1 METLQE
7 LKTVNK
13 QERNIDRFRS
23 AFRGYQLEEC
33 FALRNKYQ
41 SELLEDLKAEVEEG
55 RKYLMPLLIELTAEF
70 EER

>member
-7 LKTVNK
+7 LKAVNK
-13 QERNIDRFRS
+13 QERDIDRFRS
-23 AFRGYQLEEC
+23 SFRGYQLEEC
-33 FALRNKYQ
+33 IALRNKYQ

-55 RKYLMPLLIELTAEF
+55 RKYLMPLLIELTEEF

>member
-13 QERNIDRFRS
+13 EERNIDRFRS

-33 FALRNKYQ
+33 IALRNKYQ

-55 RKYLMPLLIELTAEF
+55 RKYLMPLLIELTEEF
-70 EER
+70 EY

>member
-33 FALRNKYQ
+33 IALRNKYQ
-41 SELLEDLKAEVEEG
+41 SELLEDLKAEAEEG
-55 RKYLMPLLIELTAEF
+55 RKYLMPLLEELTAEF

>member
-1 METLQE
+1 METLTE
-7 LKTVNK
+7 LTTTHK
-13 QERNIDRFRS
+13 QERDIDRFRS

-33 FALRNKYQ
+33 IALRNKYQ

-55 RKYLMPLLIELTAEF
+55 RKYLMPLLEELTAEF

>member
-7 LKTVNK
+7 LKAVNK
-13 QERNIDRFRS
+13 QERDIDRFRS
-23 AFRGYQLEEC
+23 AFRGYQLEGC
-33 FALRNKYQ
+33 IALRNKYQ

>member
-33 FALRNKYQ
+33 IALRNKYQ

-55 RKYLMPLLIELTAEF
+55 RKYLMPLLIELTGEF

>member
-1 METLQE
+1 METLTE
-7 LKTVNK
+7 LTTTHK
-13 QERNIDRFRS
+13 QERDIDRFRS

-33 FALRNKYQ
+33 IALRNKYQ

-55 RKYLMPLLIELTAEF
+55 RKYLMPLLKELTEEF

>member
-7 LKTVNK
+7 LKAVNK
-13 QERNIDRFRS
+13 QERDIDRFRS
-23 AFRGYQLEEC
+23 AFRGYQLEGC

-55 RKYLMPLLIELTAEF
+55 RKYLMPLLIELTEEF

>member
-1 METLQE
+1 MQTLQE

>member
-23 AFRGYQLEEC
+23 AFRGYQSEEC
-33 FALRNKYQ
+33 IALRNKYQ

-55 RKYLMPLLIELTAEF
+55 RKYLMPLLKELTAEF